1 MMAGLLLDIS
11 KHENILRAAQP
22 ALSGRKAR
30 LYQFPSRTPLTK
42 AEMKLE
48 KAVALPA
55 RSRVRLH
62 LLAEIAIGVAIW
74 LIWYIWHLLH

>member
-1 MMAGLLLDIS
+1 MDIS

-30 LYQFPSRTPLTK
+30 LYQFPSRTPLAK
-42 AEMKLE
+42 AEIKLE
-48 KAVALPA
+48 KVVARAP
-55 RSRVRLH
+55 RSRFRLH
-62 LLAEIAIGVAIW
+62 LFAEIAIGAAIW